1 MPRPRPPHLHRERN
15 RHGDVVWYVRR
26 RHGRRVRLR
35 AEYGS
40 PEFWAEYRAALEGA
54 PTISKTVKPH
64 TMAWGVQK
72 YMAHSA
78 WKNFAPATRRQR
90 EHILRSVTETAGAE
104 PLSTIDQA
112 AIKKGKE
119 RRSGHPHSANN
130 FLKTMRGFFA
140 WALEEGH
147 VKTDPAK
154 GVKLFK
160 GENEAVGFHT
170 WTEEEVALFEDR
182 WPIGTRERL
191 ALDLLLFT
199 GLRRGD
205 VVRLGR
211 QHVRDGL
218 ISIRTEKR
226 AGEGEIHLPMLDVL
240 ANTISKSVTG
250 DLTFLTTARGT
261 AFVKESFGNW
271 FRSACKAAGV
281 PGSAHGLRKAGATRA
296 AENGATDRQLMA
308 LFGWSTGKM
317 AHHYTHAADTKRLA
331 RDAVELLRP
340 ARKQNEKRPHLK
352 PGAGRKAKLSKKAGA

>member
-1 MPRPRPPHLHRERN
+1 L
-15 RHGDVVWYVRR
+15 
-26 RHGRRVRLR
+26 L
-35 AEYGS
+35 
-40 PEFWAEYRAALEGA
+40 
-54 PTISKTVKPH
+54 
-64 TMAWGVQK
+64 
-72 YMAHSA
+72 
-78 WKNFAPATRRQR
+78 
-90 EHILRSVTETAGAE
+90 TAGAE
-104 PLSTIDQA
+104 PLSTVDQA

-130 FLKTMRGFFA
+130 FLKTMRGLFA
-140 WALEEGH
+140 WALEEDH
-147 VKTDPAK
+147 VKTDPTK

-170 WTEEEVALFEDR
+170 WTEEEVTRFQGR
-182 WPIGTRERL
+182 WPSGTRERL

-218 ISIRTEKR
+218 ISIRTEKQ

-271 FRSACKAAGV
+271 FRSACKSAGV